1 MMRVPARFPLALALA
16 VAGWIGPARAQG
28 PMGPSRQVTLFG
40 VIATPGGT
48 AVDPKLVKVGPQLR
62 QLLPKHGFKL
72 LDVQSRRLAV
82 GQTVACSLGP
92 GYTAE
97 AGLVSPLDDEGKV
110 ELRVAVEQGGMPLAL
125 TDVKTPPNQL
135 FFCDKQLPDGSR
147 LVVGV
152 GAR

>member
-1 MMRVPARFPLALALA
+1 MMRVPARFPLALALT

-62 QLLPKHGFKL
+62 QLLPKHSFKL

-92 GYTAE
+92 SYTAE

-110 ELRVAVEQGGMPLAL
+110 ELRVAVEQGGTPLAL
-125 TDVKTPPNQL
+125 TDVRTPPNQL